1 MRRPAEDHFL
11 LLELTDQ
18 ITSNAT
24 KKATSMSPS
33 TKLPPGPS
41 KRTLTTDTGTATATA
56 TLLLNNKEKSSSG
69 LRELCNKGVAW
80 RKQTENAVVLQ
91 AAKDLLQTRAKTGGN
106 ATYGDV
112 KHILL
117 TYQDLGHMFVTR
129 GRLSYQVEKLTS
141 GKKKKNTNTTMP
153 STTFPSSIH
162 VRENDE
168 SSVQSELTDSF
179 GSKFKFNESL
189 SLAAEAERSS
199 DMNQQQTPTAVGVHV
214 QQQLRNKATGRPIAT
229 ISTEQSNSHQQTNSS
244 TEQRS
249 DDINRV
255 IRDVA
260 FFLSNER

>member
-1 MRRPAEDHFL
+1 
-11 LLELTDQ
+11 
-18 ITSNAT
+18 
-24 KKATSMSPS
+24 
-33 TKLPPGPS
+33 
-41 KRTLTTDTGTATATA
+41 
-56 TLLLNNKEKSSSG
+56 
-69 LRELCNKGVAW
+69 
-80 RKQTENAVVLQ
+80 VLQ

-153 STTFPSSIH
+153 GTTFPSSIH